1 MVDREWW
8 YKKGELTST
17 NMKNIMKKK
26 NVWNAIENNIFPL
39 AAKYKRIIC
48 CRPTLLFAVSP
59 ILYYSIMNQ
68 KIHELSSK
76 KKKINVLAM
85 EN

>member
-1 MVDREWW
+1 MM
-8 YKKGELTST
+8 KKNGELTLT

-26 NVWNAIENNIFPL
+26 KVWNTIENNIFPL

-48 CRPTLLFAVSP
+48 CYPTLLFAASP

-68 KIHELSSK
+68 KIHVLSSK
-76 KKKINVLAM
+76 KRRLM
-85 EN
+85 Y

>member
-1 MVDREWW
+1 MF
-8 YKKGELTST
+8 G
-17 NMKNIMKKK
+17 N
-26 NVWNAIENNIFPL
+26 WNSIENNIFPL

-48 CRPTLLFAVSP
+48 CRPTLLFAASP

-76 KKKINVLAM
+76 KILTTLTNMKNIMKKKMLSL
-85 EN
+85 EHY